1 MSTILKDNAYHI
13 YEFAKDFQKDIPIP
27 ALNYFVANLKA
38 GKAVYPGC
46 EHLDW
51 AALGAQW
58 NALTPLQRGR
68 EKAMIDVVMQRN
80 RNTLPQIFETGD
92 QEAFAQAIDDA
103 FEYEK
108 TIKGYMQD

>member
-1 MSTILKDNAYHI
+1 
-13 YEFAKDFQKDIPIP
+13 
-27 ALNYFVANLKA
+27 
-38 GKAVYPGC
+38 
-46 EHLDW
+46 
-51 AALGAQW
+51 
-58 NALTPLQRGR
+58 
-68 EKAMIDVVMQRN
+68 MIDVVMQRN